1 MRLQTGA
8 DLPIRLLPILC
19 ALAAAGALLSGA
31 ANWPLKLIATG
42 FFVLAGL
49 LMHQRWSTKPPGRLI
64 LHRHG
69 SARWHFGDG
78 LWSDGDWLPGA
89 WITNRYAV
97 LACRSGMRVHR
108 FLVCRRHQQPEA
120 FRILTSWIRLL
131 PAKEAG

>member
-42 FFVLAGL
+42 FFLLAGL
-49 LMHQRWSTKPPGRLI
+49 LMYQRWSSKPPGQLI

-69 SARWHFGDG
+69 PARWHYGDG

-89 WITNRYAV
+89 WITERYAV
-97 LACRSGMRVHR
+97 LACRSGRSVHR
-108 FLVCRRHQQPEA
+108 FLVCYHHQQPEA
-120 FRILTSWIRLL
+120 FRILASWIKLQ